1 MLVSGTYGV
10 GSRKGDRKL
19 QIGDKILPSGSRLG
33 NTFIA
38 KLDAKANGKVIWAH
52 GFTSHDKAYSI
63 ESDSIFDEEGNAYLS
78 GRFSHFMILPKVG
91 TRPKFLMSQGRGGQG
106 FVHKIDTDGNLE
118 WSQLLSS
125 KVGTFIDSISMSSD
139 GLLNLVCRA
148 EKSNRENNS
157 VKIGGHSY
165 NSEREGSVY
174 LTTLDK
180 NGLFVS
186 SNHIAKNSRVILR
199 DLLPTDDGIIG
210 VGETEVEFTLG
221 ERLISPGEFAGFFRL
236 MERSVLL
243 EVRRVGMCN
252 LAMGILLASEVMLKN
267 FLLMVRFGL

>member
-1 MLVSGTYGV
+1 
-10 GSRKGDRKL
+10 
-19 QIGDKILPSGSRLG
+19 
-33 NTFIA
+33 
-38 KLDAKANGKVIWAH
+38 
-52 GFTSHDKAYSI
+52 
-63 ESDSIFDEEGNAYLS
+63 
-78 GRFSHFMILPKVG
+78 MILPKVG

-148 EKSNRENNS
+148 ESNRENNS

-221 ERLISPGEFAGFFRL
+221 ERLISPGEFAGYFQTDGKISFARNVL
-236 MERSVLL
+236 GGLACAKSGDGHFISIGSNVEKFSADGSTIWTFENSGLSVSSDADGKVYVCGQFYKPGILHL
-243 EVRRVGMCN
+243 TSEKVAVRR
-252 LAMGILLASEVMLKN
+252 MLT
-267 FLLMVRFGL
+267 